1 MHEQTGAAATAMRTA
16 ITAYRNNGSFPDL
29 LTSIG
34 DLARAVTVEELI
46 HAAEPYVGMPEVAGP
61 VYEYVVDVRPDDAR
75 ALVVLASS
83 YWLTG
88 RGPEVVG
95 ELASRAI
102 SADPSNR
109 GAWHMW
115 ALTEGDQRRRME
127 RWLQVTERFPD
138 DELAR
143 ASLADNATSLASAE
157 NDPVAMSIA
166 IDSFEKLL
174 ASATRAEQ
182 KESITNALN
191 TLRGRNR

>member
-1 MHEQTGAAATAMRTA
+1 MDRVVA
-16 ITAYRNNGSFPDL
+16 AYRSNGSFPDL

-34 DLARAVTVEELI
+34 ELARDVTVEDLI
-46 HAAEPYVGMPEVAGP
+46 DAAEPYIGMPEVAGP
-61 VYEYVVDVRPDDAR
+61 IYEYVVDARPDDGR

-88 RGPEVVG
+88 RGPDVVG

-102 SADPSNR
+102 SADPQNR

-143 ASLADNATSLASAE
+143 ANLADNATSLASAE
-157 NDPVAMSIA
+157 NDPVALSIA
-166 IDSFEKLL
+166 IGSFEKLL
-174 ASATRAEQ
+174 ANASRPEQ

-191 TLRGRNR
+191 TLRGWNR